1 MVVPL
6 SSSEAS
12 LLPQFIGVIS
22 IAGFTFIA
30 SLVTILV
37 INKFIPIRASDEE
50 QYEGL
55 DKSEIGVEAYPEF

>member
-6 SSSEAS
+6 SSDAS
-12 LLPQFIGVIS
+12 FITQFIGVIS